1 MAYVV
6 SEFFNII
13 GVSSASPATM
23 GELIP
28 YLLVVYIGVFL
39 VAQVFRL
46 LGFFLQLI
54 LGMFGKGRGV

>member
-13 GVSSASPATM
+13 GVSAAPPTSMA
-23 GELIP
+23 ELIP

-39 VAQVFRL
+39 VAQCFRL
-46 LGFFLQLI
+46 LALFLQMI
-54 LGMFGKGRGV
+54 FGMFGRDKRF